1 MKRAKIGRIQNMRKM
16 KKMWMIIL
24 AGALAL
30 SIGACGK
37 TDTTEGTS
45 ANAAASSSAAAD
57 STDAPLLGGWERADS
72 PEITE
77 EAQAALDKALEDF
90 TGSDIEAQALLGTQV
105 VAGTNYAILCKQ
117 TVVAPDAEPAE
128 VVAVIYQDLD
138 GNAEF
143 TDFLDIPEGT
153 DTADLDA
160 VWKVL
165 SE

>member
-1 MKRAKIGRIQNMRKM
+1 
-16 KKMWMIIL
+16 
-24 AGALAL
+24 
-30 SIGACGK
+30 
-37 TDTTEGTS
+37 
-45 ANAAASSSAAAD
+45 
-57 STDAPLLGGWERADS
+57 
-72 PEITE
+72 TE